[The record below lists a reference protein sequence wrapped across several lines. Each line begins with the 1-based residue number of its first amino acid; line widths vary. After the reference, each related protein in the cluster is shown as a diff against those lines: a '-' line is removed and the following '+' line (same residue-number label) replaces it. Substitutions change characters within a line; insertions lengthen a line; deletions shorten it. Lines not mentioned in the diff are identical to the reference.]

1 MSDSAATAPATM
13 ERFLRLNGP
22 VAKSPVM
29 LFGAA
34 EDATMDEDRSF
45 GGGDDE
51 AEEDDPELSAMV
63 DDDCNS
69 DDSRSSGERETVDA
83 DIEELHNTIPGL
95 VDRYPLIDKLG
106 EGASD
111 RRSFD

>member
-1 MSDSAATAPATM
+1 MSSDAAMATAPSTM

-22 VAKSPVM
+22 VAKGPVM
-29 LFGAA
+29 LVGGAA
-34 EDATMDEDRSF
+34 AEATADEDMSF
-45 GGGDDE
+45 GDE
-51 AEEDDPELSAMV
+51 GEEEDPELSAMV

-69 DDSRSSGERETVDA
+69 SDSRSSGERETADA